1 MWGFF
6 YLMLESDWSGC
17 QNEKKNQIPRYCT
30 NPKRDLWRPLIVAIA
45 NSAYYG
51 IQQVK
56 RIADDVDENVDDP
69 DEHQWTETASH
80 V

>member
-1 MWGFF
+1 MVVNF
-6 YLMLESDWSGC
+6 YLMLESDWSRC
-17 QNEKKNQIPRYCT
+17 QNEKKNQIPCHCA
-30 NPKRDLWRPLIVAIA
+30 NPKRDLWRRLIVVA

>member
-30 NPKRDLWRPLIVAIA
+30 NPKRDHWRPLIVVA